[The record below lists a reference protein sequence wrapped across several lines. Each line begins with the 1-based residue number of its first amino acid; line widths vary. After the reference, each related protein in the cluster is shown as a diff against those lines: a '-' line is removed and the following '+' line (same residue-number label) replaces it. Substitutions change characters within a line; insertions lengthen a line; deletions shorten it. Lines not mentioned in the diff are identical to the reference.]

1 MGLIDRD
8 EVSYASFRTDAA
20 DRWRIEVEATSLAY
34 TVFAGP
40 TPLEAPARFSVPSGR
55 QPMPERW
62 WFGPWYQSG
71 HANRVPL
78 ERPSI
83 EWRVLAE
90 VLSPFWRFINA
101 PASSATTERR
111 GVLLAHE
118 WIDMVSTARP
128 RSWNIAVRARSDSS
142 WPWSSPRA
150 R

>member
-62 WFGPWYQSG
+62 WFGLWYQSG

-90 VLSPFWRFINA
+90 VPSRFWRFINA
-101 PASSATTERR
+101 PASSPLRNAAVYSWLTSGLIWSARR
-111 GVLLAHE
+111 GRGHG
-118 WIDMVSTARP
+118 T
-128 RSWNIAVRARSDSS
+128 
-142 WPWSSPRA
+142 
-150 R
+150 

>member
-40 TPLEAPARFSVPSGR
+40 TPLEALARFSVRSGR

-62 WFGPWYQSG
+62 WFGLWYQSG

-90 VLSPFWRFINA
+90 VLSPFG
-101 PASSATTERR
+101 ASSTRR
-111 GVLLAHE
+111 RLRHYG
-118 WIDMVSTARP
+118 TP
-128 RSWNIAVRARSDSS
+128 RCTPGSRVG
-142 WPWSSPRA
+142 
-150 R
+150 